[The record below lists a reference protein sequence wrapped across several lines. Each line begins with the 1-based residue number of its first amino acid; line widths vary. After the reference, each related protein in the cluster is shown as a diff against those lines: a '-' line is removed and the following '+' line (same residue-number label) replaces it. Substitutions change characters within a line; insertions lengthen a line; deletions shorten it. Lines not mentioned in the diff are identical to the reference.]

1 MHGCW
6 NAIHTYDVGRNISR
20 VEIAATAVIRDE
32 KDFHGRAARKAAGI
46 FREEVRADLHAVASL
61 NKGENSLKVRY

>member
-1 MHGCW
+1 M
-6 NAIHTYDVGRNISR
+6 AVGTLFIRMMSAGFISR

-46 FREEVRADLHAVASL
+46 FREEGRADLHAVASL
-61 NKGENSLKVRY
+61 NKGRTH